1 MRSIA
6 RQRREGRL
14 KRHRRIRKKLLGT
27 SERPRLAVYRS
38 HAHIY
43 TQLVDDVKGQC
54 LFGAATTSPELKEAL
69 AGKSKTEASKEV
81 GKLIAKRAAD
91 KGIKKVSFDRGG
103 YLYHGRIKALAESA
117 REAGLEF

>member
-6 RQRREGRL
+6 RQRREGRP
-14 KRHRRIRKKLLGT
+14 KRHRRIRKKLSGT

-43 TQLVDDVKGQC
+43 TQLVDDVNGQC
-54 LFGAATTSPELKEAL
+54 LAGAATTSPELKDVLE
-69 AGKSKTEASKEV
+69 GKSKTEASMEV

-91 KGIKKVSFDRGG
+91 KGIKQVSFDRGG

-117 REAGLEF
+117 RKAGLEF